1 MKIFLKKHLGL
12 IICLLCLIAFP
23 SGLGVQARL
32 NMRIIV
38 TGLAVDFD
46 GENYTVTAQYVKT
59 TQGGEGTGGAE
70 VAFIDETD
78 KTTKSAIAKLI
89 YKSGKS
95 AAFSHINFVI
105 LGKELAEEKAVECLD
120 YFVRNKIID
129 SSAMVL
135 ISSNK
140 AGDDIKKTKD
150 LELSVASSMQKV
162 FVYKQM
168 ESDAVMTTV
177 IEFLKWS
184 KTESGAVAVSEILF
198 DSKDE
203 TKKSAESEEGGTSGE
218 SQDNSSSMGEQKN
231 ETFFKPKAPIVCF
244 KNGKFALKLESENE
258 IDGFLMLRA
267 QSTRADVLVENLL
280 PERLKN
286 AKVGIK
292 IKAKKEHFSVRYE
305 NEIPT
310 LDVKVR
316 ITNAEIIEIAGQ
328 TLIQE
333 FSNEEFDA
341 IKKGIEEEIKKKVSV
356 MFETTKSAKVDV
368 LGAYDRAIKFNFKQT
383 KRYYQDVDEFT
394 KKLKLNVD
402 VKVERL
408 EY

>member
-1 MKIFLKKHLGL
+1 MKNFLKKHLGL

-23 SGLGVQARL
+23 NGLGVQARL

-59 TQGGEGTGGAE
+59 SQGGKGTSGAN
-70 VAFIDETD
+70 VSFIDETD

-95 AAFSHINFVI
+95 AAFSHTNFI
-105 LGKELAEEKAVECLD
+105 IIGKKVAETRAVECLD

-129 SSAMVL
+129 SSAMIL
-135 ISSNK
+135 ISADK
-140 AGDDIKKTKD
+140 ASEDIKKTKD
-150 LELSVASSMQKV
+150 LELSVATNMQKV

-184 KTESGAVAVSEILF
+184 KTNSGSVAVSEIVF
-198 DSKDE
+198 DE
-203 TKKSAESEEGGTSGE
+203 KSENSESGTSGE
-218 SQDNSSSMGEQKN
+218 GESVGQSSAGKKKEV
-231 ETFFKPKAPIVCF
+231 FFKPKSPIVCF
-244 KNGKFALKLESENE
+244 SNGKFALKLENTDE
-258 IDGFLMLRA
+258 IDGFLMLRG
-267 QSTRADVLVENLL
+267 QSTRADILVENLA
-280 PERLKN
+280 PERLHD

-292 IKAKKEHFSVRYE
+292 IKDKKEQCMVRYE

-310 LDVKVR
+310 LDVKIR
-316 ITNAEIIEIAGQ
+316 ITNSEIIEIAGQ

-333 FSNEEFDA
+333 FSNEEFDEIKRA
-341 IKKGIEEEIKKKVSV
+341 IENEIKKKVSA
-356 MFETTKSAKVDV
+356 MFEKTKMAKVDV
-368 LGAYDRAIKFNFKQT
+368 LGAYDKAIKFNFKKT
-383 KRYYQDVDEFT
+383 KKYYQSAEMFLEQ
-394 KKLKLNVD
+394 LKLNVD